1 MEITVIEQKMT
12 LKTEGVETELLC
24 QNATD
29 FPSIPR
35 VGKIQVQVKSGE
47 FRQKMDRINISSA
60 KDDTRPVL
68 TGVLWEIEEKK
79 AVLATTDGFR
89 LSVDEVT
96 LVKNDLSEKC
106 KFVVPTR
113 SLLEVSKVLSELMRE
128 NLEVEFNKD
137 DHQVVFGAGDVE
149 ISSRLIEGEF
159 PPFRQI
165 VPNTYNLKMS
175 IEKDSLISAVKRAS
189 LFAKDQANVIR
200 VEIENK
206 IMRVMSENTQVGKNT
221 TEIEMVSEG
230 ESMTMAFNAKYLL
243 DYLAVVDGD
252 KVEWETEGEL
262 KPSVFRDGR
271 EPQWL
276 QVVMPIRVQG

>member
-1 MEITVIEQKMT
+1 
-12 LKTEGVETELLC
+12 
-24 QNATD
+24 
-29 FPSIPR
+29 
-35 VGKIQVQVKSGE
+35 
-47 FRQKMDRINISSA
+47 
-60 KDDTRPVL
+60 
-68 TGVLWEIEEKK
+68 
-79 AVLATTDGFR
+79 
-89 LSVDEVT
+89 
-96 LVKNDLSEKC
+96 
-106 KFVVPTR
+106 
-113 SLLEVSKVLSELMRE
+113 
-128 NLEVEFNKD
+128 
-137 DHQVVFGAGDVE
+137 
-149 ISSRLIEGEF
+149 
-159 PPFRQI
+159 
-165 VPNTYNLKMS
+165 MS